1 MLSQLRTPLTLL
13 GIFTVLMGLVYPLAI
28 TGVAQVVMPTSA
40 NGSMI
45 SRQGVVVG
53 SALIG
58 QRFTSNRYFH
68 GRPSAAGSDGYDAA
82 ASSGSN
88 LGPLSQKLVA
98 RVQQDAAALRQDS
111 DIFLPGDAVTASAS
125 GLDPHISPDFAVLQV
140 ARVAKARG
148 VEDGKVQQLLQGY
161 IRRPV
166 LGIFGE
172 PRVNVLQLNLGL
184 DAALGAPT
192 S

>member
-1 MLSQLRTPLTLL
+1 MLSQLRPPLTLL